1 MTVDSRGLIVECVEF
16 ISTVSVNVMNV
27 FIDWVVTNFYS
38 QLDYT
43 ADCLRSFYAE
53 VMDMFEFTN

>member
-1 MTVDSRGLIVECVEF
+1 MTVDSRGLIVECAEV
-16 ISTVSVNVMNV
+16 ISAVSVSVMNI

-38 QLDYT
+38 QLDYA

-53 VMDMFEFTN
+53 VIDMFELR